1 MKYLP
6 FIRFD
11 QSQLARQSER
21 KKETKQTEE
30 EVERHHKGMDRPG
43 VRQVPK
49 GSGEQRKM
57 EEIGYEV
64 NRDNVPTTLA
74 VKG

>member
-30 EVERHHKGMDRPG
+30 EVGRHHKGMDRPG

-49 GSGEQRKM
+49 GSGEQGKM
-57 EEIGYEV
+57 EETGYKV
-64 NRDNVPTTLA
+64 ICDTPTTPV
-74 VKG
+74 VKR